1 MRVQSLGIVPKN
13 IPKEWS
19 DLEDKPITHTFSKYS
34 ALRFLWISFKPGG
47 QNCCV
52 ITEQFLYFGDE
63 VPMTYVT
70 AAAAA
75 VLPST
80 LSQLNN

>member
-1 MRVQSLGIVPKN
+1 MPKN

-19 DLEDKPITHTFSKYS
+19 YPKDKPITHAFSKYS
-34 ALRFLWISFKPGG
+34 VFRFLRISFKPGG
-47 QNCCV
+47 ENCHV

-70 AAAAA
+70 AAA
-75 VLPST
+75 VLSST
-80 LSQLNN
+80 LLELNN